1 MEKLLATTNFNDL
14 QNDLDWKDLVD
25 ILNLDNRYT
34 YNSENSNQTNSHTS
48 KSNATSVTLPHQIH
62 YRHSAKENAL
72 EKINKIRLLKL
83 LSAQQD
89 LSDCNRT
96 ITDITLCPN
105 IYYDYSLDTNNFDQI
120 IWPLSIRWPAD
131 NRRSRNNNSSN
142 NKGELDIDML
152 LRYSIDQILNLPH
165 RTLLLKCIRISCIQ
179 KYYVI
184 LFWYM
189 KVKLFESYDKSADI
203 LTLSTLQRLLT
214 LEYNRI
220 ILHLDS
226 DSKAK
231 LLTFLPLVLCNA
243 VYYGYYYMIAGS
255 RHLYTE
261 AFRQNLYKCIVEVLY
276 DINLAKSSIEMT
288 FKNHIYEATLP
299 PARNTLPSIGST
311 KGSSSKGAVAA
322 STSRK
327 GLSTGSTKGGSSSK
341 GSNSSKGNGGN
352 SGSSKGRTNDRLAS
366 RSGKGL
372 QTSSSSS
379 SKNRGDQQSS
389 RSGKGA
395 PDLTPA
401 LTITSS
407 TTPTPTA
414 GAAKRS
420 TRLKASFADSPSP
433 SPSSTKQLAKVPSAV
448 KIESLIDNP
457 KIAASTATQPSP
469 VHIPNPYTLR
479 SVNSDIPRSKSD
491 GQLSLLTFILPTLPG
506 PTSSST
512 TPQVPTPALPAK
524 LAPMLKRAKSQAAID
539 PTSATALLRQPLA
552 KRLSALPTLE
562 PLSLLLSPIKN
573 PMKRGVSFRTQ
584 SDPPNSNGPSSVNP
598 TPSNASTMGTGG
610 DSSSDSL
617 SLEPTS
623 QLGVVVGVEGSSKR
637 GGGLSHKS
645 NQEESPRP
653 LIGEG
658 NAL

>member
-34 YNSENSNQTNSHTS
+34 YNSENSNQTNSNNS

-62 YRHSAKENAL
+62 YRHTTRENAL

-120 IWPLSIRWPAD
+120 TWPLSIRWPSD
-131 NRRSRNNNSSN
+131 NRRSRNNNTTN
-142 NKGELDIDML
+142 NKGELDVDML
-152 LRYSIDQILNLPH
+152 LRYSIDHILNLPH

-189 KVKLFESYDKSADI
+189 KVKLFESYDKSADT

-220 ILHLDS
+220 LLHLDS

-299 PARNTLPSIGST
+299 SVRNTLPSIGST
-311 KGSSSKGAVAA
+311 KGSSRSKGAVAA

-327 GLSTGSTKGGSSSK
+327 GLPTGSTKGSSSSK
-341 GSNSSKGNGGN
+341 GGCSSSSKGN
-352 SGSSKGRTNDRLAS
+352 SGSSKGRANDRLAS

-372 QTSSSSS
+372 QTSGS
-379 SKNRGDQQSS
+379 SKNRGDEQSS
-389 RSGKGA
+389 RSGKGL
-395 PDLTPA
+395 PDLAPT
-401 LTITSS
+401 LSITSS
-407 TTPTPTA
+407 TTATA

-420 TRLKASFADSPSP
+420 TRLKTSFADSPSP
-433 SPSSTKQLAKVPSAV
+433 SPSSTKQLARIPSAV
-448 KIESLIDNP
+448 KMESLIDDP
-457 KIAASTATQPSP
+457 KITASAAPLPLPTAANT
-469 VHIPNPYTLR
+469 NTLR
-479 SVNSDIPRSKSD
+479 SVNGNIPRSRSD
-491 GQLSLLTFILPTLPG
+491 GQLSLLSFVLPSEPNITN
-506 PTSSST
+506 TST
-512 TPQVPTPALPAK
+512 TPQVPAPSIPVK

-539 PTSATALLRQPLA
+539 PTTATALHRQPFA
-552 KRLSALPTLE
+552 KRLSALPILE
-562 PLSLLLSPIKN
+562 PLSLLLSPNKN
-573 PMKRGVSFRTQ
+573 PMKRGVSFKTAPQ
-584 SDPPNSNGPSSVNP
+584 PNDPNNHTSGNATTSSI
-598 TPSNASTMGTGG
+598 SSG
-610 DSSSDSL
+610 DSSSDS
-617 SLEPTS
+617 SSSEPTP
-623 QLGVVVGVEGSSKR
+623 QLGVGVVVGVDGSSNR
-637 GGGLSHKS
+637 GGGLSHTS

-653 LIGEG
+653 SIGEG
-658 NAL
+658 IEV